1 MKTKEFEYQLAELRP
16 ALYQFTKKFTRSS
29 EDSSDLVQETLA
41 KAWKKRASFREN
53 KNLIG
58 WLYIIMRNTFVNQY
72 RKNRQVKNRVTNDQP
87 YKWRDD
93 HGVTKAD
100 ESTHLEELWKA
111 INAINP
117 DLVKPFKMHLSGY
130 KYEEIATE
138 LNIPLGTV
146 KSRLFLARQEI
157 RNQLPGYC

>member
-1 MKTKEFEYQLAELRP
+1 MKTEEFEHQLTELRP

-29 EDSSDLVQETLA
+29 EDSCDLVQETLV
-41 KAWKKRASFREN
+41 KAWNRRASFREN

-72 RKNRQVKNRVTNDQP
+72 RKNLQLKNVVSGDLGFKSREANDA
-87 YKWRDD
+87 
-93 HGVTKAD
+93 TKAD
-100 ESTHLEELWKA
+100 ESTHIEEVWKV
-111 INAINP
+111 INSINP
-117 DLVKPFKMHLSGY
+117 DLGKPFKMHLSGY

-138 LNIPLGTV
+138 LDIPLGTV

>member
-1 MKTKEFEYQLAELRP
+1 MKTEEFEHQLTELRP
-16 ALYQFTKKFTRSS
+16 ELYRFTKKFTRSS

-41 KAWKKRASFREN
+41 KAWRRRASFREN

-72 RKNRQVKNRVTNDQP
+72 RKNLQLKNVVSSDLGF
-87 YKWRDD
+87 KLSED
-93 HGVTKAD
+93 HYATKAD
-100 ESTHLEELWKA
+100 ESTHVEEVWKV
-111 INAINP
+111 IDSINP
-117 DLVKPFKMHLSGY
+117 DLGKPFKMHLSGY
-130 KYEEIATE
+130 KYEEIATA
-138 LNIPLGTV
+138 LGIPMGTV